1 MLILGIDT
9 SGKVASVSLMQDD
22 VILATDTMCT
32 TLTHSQTIMPM
43 CKALVTRCGK
53 SFDDLDRIAVCSGP
67 GSYTGLRIG
76 IAGAKAMCFALGIGC
91 NGVSTL
97 ESLANNVIDCNL
109 GVCSII
115 KARQDLVYCAVF
127 KANGGTLT
135 RLTPDAILSTN
146 VLNDTL
152 LSLDGN
158 FVLVGD
164 GAKEFYTNYSNS
176 KYLLSSPHSRLQS
189 ASSLCEVASKLPA
202 ITPQELQATYLQPT
216 KAEKDLLN
224 K

>member
-1 MLILGIDT
+1 MKTIIMDSANKYLV
-9 SGKVASVSLMQDD
+9 VALYEDEKCLASLQEEGNRKQSEYAIVYLQKLLQENQLKISDFDEM
-22 VILATDTMCT
+22 VI
-32 TLTHSQTIMPM
+32 TI
-43 CKALVTRCGK
+43 
-53 SFDDLDRIAVCSGP
+53 GP

-97 ESLANNVIDCNL
+97 ESLANNVVDCNL

-224 K
+224 R